1 MREYHK
7 IQSIY
12 QRDEVTRKF
21 KMGEFS
27 LPEFEYL
34 YNNLWHVEEKIN
46 GTNVRVMYDGNT
58 LTFGGKT
65 DRAQMPVSLV
75 NVLKETFSF
84 ELMQFV
90 FPSEELTQVCLYGEG
105 YGKGIQ
111 KGGSYLPDRVDF
123 MLFDVWINGWWLTRD
138 AVKGISIKLD
148 INKVPSLGTMTLK
161 DAEELTRKG
170 FQSTIGACAA
180 EGVVCRPEIDLYCRN
195 GRRVITKI
203 KTTDF

>member
-12 QRDEVTRKF
+12 KRDEVTRKF
-21 KMGEFS
+21 KVGEYS

-34 YNNLWHVEEKIN
+34 YNNLWHVEEKID
-46 GTNVRVMYDGNT
+46 GTNIRVMYDGNT

-65 DRAQMPVSLV
+65 DKAQMPVSLV
-75 NVLKETFSF
+75 NVLKETFSL

-90 FPSEELTQVCLYGEG
+90 FPSEEPMNVCLYGEG

-111 KGGSYLPDRVDF
+111 KGGAYLPDRVDF
-123 MLFDVWINGWWLTRD
+123 ILFDVWINGWWLTRD

-148 INKVPSLGTMTLK
+148 INKVPFLGTMTLK
-161 DAEELTRKG
+161 QAEELVQKG
-170 FQSTIGACAA
+170 FKSTIGTCGA
-180 EGVVCRPEIDLYCRN
+180 EGVVCRPFVDLYCRN